1 MFITSHE
8 TFLLKKVGCKV
19 FHAIFGY
26 TAKWLENILD
36 LNVLV
41 IWEGRLNYM
50 YGAKLKTM
58 STKQTCHARSRHQQP
73 YENFFTERYFLSCCL
88 ISDMLF
94 CYFTKIL
101 KKCISWNTIL
111 KNKIFYI
118 DFCHTKIFVDIE
130 NTALKK
136 INFKMKLFYFNFYM
150 FMFYFFLRLNF
161 IKKASLD
168 NCANVI

>member
-1 MFITSHE
+1 MGRQVELHVWSKTENYEHQTDLPRPESTS
-8 TFLLKKVGCKV
+8 TTLRK
-19 FHAIFGY
+19 
-26 TAKWLENILD
+26 
-36 LNVLV
+36 
-41 IWEGRLNYM
+41 
-50 YGAKLKTM
+50 
-58 STKQTCHARSRHQQP
+58 
-73 YENFFTERYFLSCCL
+73 FFTERYFLSCCL